1 MTDLLQAQHLLVL
14 GMNADPLLC
23 LAKAVAWLDP
33 FWDEFAD
40 EDDYGED
47 GDTLSLAL
55 RVVRDS
61 FPDIYVQVIER
72 LRSGSSWAEVE
83 RLVCGEIE
91 KLGIPLDNLEFMP
104 YGIPMPAYGV
114 TLEDPEFYQSHAD
127 VVPVVQAFGI
137 DPTAHPYQVDV
148 PECAHI
154 AGQYIA
160 ASLENHPDEGYHN
173 LSWLVQWLFS
183 CSGNSTI
190 LCGIES
196 PLSST
201 SWANRTIT
209 IPDYAYQ
216 VAQLLAADLEAHA
229 DIRYRRV
236 AWLLLWL
243 FSSTNNACLD
253 WDDETMYSVEPLRW
267 EPDDVAFAVE
277 IMAEAKTILADIQS
291 ALTWLQDN
299 PVVLVGLA
307 LNAAQLYQALAKHPQ
322 KPPQLTF
329 HWFDPD
335 HDILDEVLGR
345 IKISDGKIKVTSRSS
360 ADPS

>member
-1 MTDLLQAQHLLVL
+1 VYAQAVEAVRRGASYLELDHLICAAITAR
-14 GMNADPLLC
+14 GI
-23 LAKAVAWLDP
+23 
-33 FWDEFAD
+33 
-40 EDDYGED
+40 
-47 GDTLSLAL
+47 S
-55 RVVRDS
+55 
-61 FPDIYVQVIER
+61 
-72 LRSGSSWAEVE
+72 VE
-83 RLVCGEIE
+83 G
-91 KLGIPLDNLEFMP
+91 LEWIGF
-104 YGIPMPAYGV
+104 GIPMPAYGV
-114 TLEDPEFYQSHAD
+114 VLDDLDCYTEHPDTIPVLACFGISPQPNPYQIDVPDCAYTAGRLIAADLQQHAD
-127 VVPVVQAFGI
+127 ARYRQ
-137 DPTAHPYQVDV
+137 
-148 PECAHI
+148 I
-154 AGQYIA
+154 A
-160 ASLENHPDEGYHN
+160 
-173 LSWLVQWLFS
+173 WLLHWLFS
-183 CSGNSTI
+183 CSGNSVI